1 MLKRIILGVAA
12 AFFSCAVWANPV
24 LDPSLQSTDLRQYGN
39 ASAGTTLYLFS
50 SLSCPHCSVFHE
62 EITPVLL
69 SEFVEKDK
77 ARLVLVD
84 MPFDPRSM
92 TGAMLSRCLP
102 VDQYEKFMDTMFQNQ
117 TMWMNAHNPR
127 DLITGYAK
135 LLGMTDQKINQCLA
149 DQKLNKA
156 ITSQRDNLA
165 RLYNV
170 RGMPS
175 LVLVQSGKN
184 PVLMVGSDKKVILD
198 KLKTELG
205 DK

>member
-1 MLKRIILGVAA
+1 MLKGIIFGVAV
-12 AFFSCAVWANPV
+12 AFFSCSVWASPA
-24 LDPSLQSTDLRQYGN
+24 LDSALKPTDLRQYGSEN
-39 ASAGTTLYLFS
+39 AGATLYLFS

-77 ARLVLVD
+77 AKLVLVD

-92 TGAMLSRCLP
+92 TGTMLSRCLP

-117 TMWMNAHNPR
+117 AMWMNAHNPR

-135 LLGMTDQKINQCLA
+135 LLGLTDQKINQCLA
-149 DQKLNKA
+149 DQKLNKT
-156 ITSQRDNLA
+156 ITSQRDNLS

-175 LVLVQSGKN
+175 LVLVRAGKD
-184 PVLMVGSDKKVILD
+184 PVLMIGSDKQVILD
-198 KLKTELG
+198 KLRTELG